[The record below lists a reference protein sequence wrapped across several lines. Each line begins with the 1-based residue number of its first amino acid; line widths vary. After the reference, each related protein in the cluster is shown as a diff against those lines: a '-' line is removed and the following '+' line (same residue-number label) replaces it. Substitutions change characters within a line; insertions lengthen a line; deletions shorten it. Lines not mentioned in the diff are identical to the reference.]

1 LAKLAPLFFPRLYY
15 LVRQQLRFS
24 EAGLLTSS
32 THEAGILAVKIDAP
46 TSIEARHESILGRLQ
61 DEIDA
66 LPNALARIAKY
77 ILENPEKVLHHSV
90 AELGDFSGSGEASIV
105 RLCRQIGFS
114 GYREFKLALSA
125 EIGRPGIPS
134 PFPESPDAALQSL
147 RDVMVDNLTVAHANS
162 DREALKAV
170 ATLLARSRRIEL
182 YGSGMSGVTA
192 ELLAYR
198 LLRVGLTALVF
209 RNANMAHEVANGLG
223 PGCVAIAF
231 SISGLSVD
239 TVQFLK
245 GARSAGAMTVAI
257 TNRARSPISKAA
269 DFTLQ
274 ASGLHD
280 RPIGGTLTPM
290 VGKIFVIES
299 LMSALGKEMEQLPQK

>member
-1 LAKLAPLFFPRLYY
+1 MAVNIKS
-15 LVRQQLRFS
+15 Q
-24 EAGLLTSS
+24 TSL
-32 THEAGILAVKIDAP
+32 GP
-46 TSIEARHESILGRLQ
+46 RHESILGRLQ
-61 DEIDA
+61 DDIDA

-90 AELGDFSGSGEASIV
+90 AELGEFSGSGEASIV

-125 EIGRPGIPS
+125 EIGRPGGPS
-134 PFPESPDAALQSL
+134 SFPENPDAALQTL
-147 RDVMVDNLTVAHANS
+147 RDIMVDNLTVAHTNA
-162 DREALKAV
+162 DRETLEAV
-170 ATLLARSRRIEL
+170 AAALAASRRIDL

-198 LLRVGLTALVF
+198 LMRVGLTAVAF

-223 PGCVAIAF
+223 PGCVAVAF

-245 GARSAGAMTVAI
+245 GARSAGAVTVAI
-257 TNRARSPISKAA
+257 TNRARSPIGEAA
-269 DFTLQ
+269 DFALQ

-299 LMSALGKEMEQLPQK
+299 LMLALATAMDETSPK

>member
-1 LAKLAPLFFPRLYY
+1 MNTK
-15 LVRQQLRFS
+15 
-24 EAGLLTSS
+24 S
-32 THEAGILAVKIDAP
+32 TA
-46 TSIEARHESILGRLQ
+46 ARHESILVRLQ
-61 DEIDA
+61 EDIDL

-77 ILENPEKVLHHSV
+77 ILENPEKVLHQSV
-90 AELGDFSGSGEASIV
+90 AELGEFAGSGEASIV

-114 GYREFKLALSA
+114 GFRDFKLVLAA
-125 EIGRPGIPS
+125 EIGRPGLPS
-134 PFPESPDAALQSL
+134 AGPEHRDAALQSL
-147 RDVMVDNLTVAHANS
+147 HDTMSQNLGIARTNADPETLQKVAA
-162 DREALKAV
+162 ALA
-170 ATLLARSRRIEL
+170 ASRRIDL
-182 YGSGMSGVTA
+182 YGAGMSGLTA

-198 LLRVGLTALVF
+198 LLRVGLTAVAF

-223 PGCVAIAF
+223 PGCMAIGL

-245 GARSAGAMTVAI
+245 GARTAGAITVAI
-257 TNRARSPISKAA
+257 TNPARSPLSEAA

-290 VGKIFVIES
+290 AGKIFVIES
-299 LMSALGKEMEQLPQK
+299 LMLALAQAMKRSARK

>member
-1 LAKLAPLFFPRLYY
+1 M
-15 LVRQQLRFS
+15 
-24 EAGLLTSS
+24 
-32 THEAGILAVKIDAP
+32 
-46 TSIEARHESILGRLQ
+46 SINPPAMTAARHESILAHLQ
-61 DEIDA
+61 EEIDR

-77 ILENPEKVLHHSV
+77 ILENPEKVLHQSV
-90 AELGDFSGSGEASIV
+90 AELGEFAGSGEASIV

-114 GYREFKLALSA
+114 GFRDFKLALA
-125 EIGRPGIPS
+125 GEIGRPGLPTAG
-134 PFPESPDAALQSL
+134 PENADSALLSLHDTMVQNLGIAHSNADLETLKKVAA
-147 RDVMVDNLTVAHANS
+147 V
-162 DREALKAV
+162 
-170 ATLLARSRRIEL
+170 LAASRRIDL
-182 YGSGMSGVTA
+182 YGAGMSGVTA

-198 LLRVGLTALVF
+198 LLRVGLTAVAF
-209 RNANMAHEVANGLG
+209 KNSNMAHEVANGLG
-223 PGCVAIAF
+223 PGCVAIGC

-245 GARSAGAMTVAI
+245 GARSAGAVTVAI
-257 TNRARSPISKAA
+257 TNRARSPLSEAA

-299 LMSALGKEMEQLPQK
+299 LMLALGKAIEELSGK

>member
-1 LAKLAPLFFPRLYY
+1 
-15 LVRQQLRFS
+15 VNINSQ
-24 EAGLLTSS
+24 TSV
-32 THEAGILAVKIDAP
+32 G
-46 TSIEARHESILGRLQ
+46 ARHENILGRLQ
-61 DEIDA
+61 DDIDA

-90 AELGDFSGSGEASIV
+90 AELGEFAGSGEASIV

-114 GYREFKLALSA
+114 GYRDFKLALSA
-125 EIGRPGIPS
+125 EIGRPGVPS
-134 PFPESPDAALQSL
+134 SSFPENPDAALQSL
-147 RDVMVDNLTVAHANS
+147 RDTMVNNLTVAHSNA
-162 DREALKAV
+162 DRGTLEAV
-170 ATLLARSRRIEL
+170 AAALAASRRIDL
-182 YGSGMSGVTA
+182 YGAGMSGVTA

-198 LLRVGLTALVF
+198 LLRVGLTALAF

-223 PGCVAIAF
+223 PGCVAIGL
-231 SISGLSVD
+231 SISGLTVD

-245 GARSAGAMTVAI
+245 GARSAGAITVAI
-257 TNRARSPISKAA
+257 TNRARSPIGETA

-299 LMSALGKEMEQLPQK
+299 LMLALAQAMERSAQK

>member
-1 LAKLAPLFFPRLYY
+1 M
-15 LVRQQLRFS
+15 
-24 EAGLLTSS
+24 
-32 THEAGILAVKIDAP
+32 
-46 TSIEARHESILGRLQ
+46 SINSPATTAAERESILSCLQ
-61 DEIDA
+61 EDIDH

-90 AELGDFSGSGEASIV
+90 AELGAFSGSGEASIV

-114 GYREFKLALSA
+114 GFRDFKLALA
-125 EIGRPGIPS
+125 GEIGRPSTIPKS
-134 PFPESPDAALQSL
+134 RDAALQSL
-147 RDVMVDNLTVAHANS
+147 HETMAQNLGIAHGNTDLETLEKVGA
-162 DREALKAV
+162 ALA
-170 ATLLARSRRIEL
+170 ASRRVDL
-182 YGSGMSGVTA
+182 YGAGMSGITA

-198 LLRVGLTALVF
+198 LLRVGLTALAF

-223 PGCVAIAF
+223 SGCVAIGF
-231 SISGLSVD
+231 SISGLSLD

-245 GARSAGAMTVAI
+245 SARSAGAVTIAI
-257 TNRARSPISKAA
+257 TNRARSPLGEAA
-269 DFTLQ
+269 DFTLL

-299 LMSALGKEMEQLPQK
+299 LMLALSKVTEELLAK

>member
-1 LAKLAPLFFPRLYY
+1 MHIK
-15 LVRQQLRFS
+15 
-24 EAGLLTSS
+24 SS
-32 THEAGILAVKIDAP
+32 AP
-46 TSIEARHESILGRLQ
+46 TAVRHESILTRLQ
-61 DEIDA
+61 ADIDL

-90 AELGDFSGSGEASIV
+90 AELGEFASSGEASIL

-114 GYREFKLALSA
+114 GFRDFKLALAA
-125 EIGRPGIPS
+125 EIGRPGVPS
-134 PFPESPDAALQSL
+134 AASENADGALKLLHDTMAQNLGIAHSNVDPETLTKVAAAL
-147 RDVMVDNLTVAHANS
+147 AA
-162 DREALKAV
+162 
-170 ATLLARSRRIEL
+170 SRRIDL
-182 YGSGMSGVTA
+182 YGAGMSGVTA

-198 LLRVGLTALVF
+198 LLRVGLTAVAF
-209 RNANMAHEVANGLG
+209 RNSNMAHEVANGLG
-223 PGCVAIAF
+223 RRCVAIGF

-245 GARSAGAMTVAI
+245 GARSAGALTVAI
-257 TNRARSPISKAA
+257 TNRARSPLSEVA

-299 LMSALGKEMEQLPQK
+299 VMLALGKAMEELAEK

>member
-1 LAKLAPLFFPRLYY
+1 MKAMK
-15 LVRQQLRFS
+15 
-24 EAGLLTSS
+24 TSS
-32 THEAGILAVKIDAP
+32 LTPTAAG
-46 TSIEARHESILGRLQ
+46 HESILARLQ
-61 DEIDA
+61 EDIDL

-90 AELGDFSGSGEASIV
+90 AELGEFASSGEASIL

-114 GYREFKLALSA
+114 GFRDFKLALAA
-125 EIGRPGIPS
+125 EIGRPGVPS
-134 PFPESPDAALQSL
+134 AASENADGALKSLHDTMAQNLGIAHSNADPETLTKVAAAL
-147 RDVMVDNLTVAHANS
+147 AA
-162 DREALKAV
+162 
-170 ATLLARSRRIEL
+170 SRRIDL
-182 YGSGMSGVTA
+182 YGAGMSGVTA

-198 LLRVGLTALVF
+198 LLRVGLTAVAF
-209 RNANMAHEVANGLG
+209 RNSNMAHEVANGLG
-223 PGCVAIAF
+223 PGCVAIGF

-245 GARSAGAMTVAI
+245 GARSAGAVTVAI
-257 TNRARSPISKAA
+257 TNRSRSPLGEAA

-299 LMSALGKEMEQLPQK
+299 VMLALGKAMEELAEK

>member
-1 LAKLAPLFFPRLYY
+1 MNINAP
-15 LVRQQLRFS
+15 
-24 EAGLLTSS
+24 ASS
-32 THEAGILAVKIDAP
+32 
-46 TSIEARHESILGRLQ
+46 SARHESILDRLQ
-61 DEIDA
+61 EDIDL

-90 AELGDFSGSGEASIV
+90 AELGEFAGSGEASIV

-114 GYREFKLALSA
+114 GYRDFKLALSA
-125 EIGRPGIPS
+125 EIGRPGVPS
-134 PFPESPDAALQSL
+134 SFPENPDAALQSL
-147 RDVMVDNLTVAHANS
+147 RDTMVNNLTVAHGNA
-162 DREALKAV
+162 DRGTLEAV
-170 ATLLARSRRIEL
+170 AAALAASRRIDL
-182 YGSGMSGVTA
+182 YGAGMSGVTA

-198 LLRVGLTALVF
+198 LLRVGLTALAF

-223 PGCVAIAF
+223 PGCVAIGL

-245 GARSAGAMTVAI
+245 GARSAGAITVAI
-257 TNRARSPISKAA
+257 TNRARSPIGETA
-269 DFTLQ
+269 DLTLQ

-299 LMSALGKEMEQLPQK
+299 LMLALGQAMERSAQK